1 MSGLE
6 TLWVAAMSVM
16 EVRPFFCLAQ
26 RYSGPGIPQRR
37 EGSAHLGRVNPRTV
51 PEGGG
56 MGWGAV
62 SREAEVMSTESVP
75 TSATLDA
82 VTASSQAPRRARYGA
97 LWRGVP
103 RELGFL
109 LLTMPIAIIGLSVLM
124 SLFWTGVGTI
134 VIYVGVFVLVAAFYT
149 ARGFGIVELT
159 RLDWAGRPAIPRPVW
174 ERPGTP
180 RTFLRTT

>member
-1 MSGLE
+1 MG
-6 TLWVAAMSVM
+6 A
-16 EVRPFFCLAQ
+16 P
-26 RYSGPGIPQRR
+26 
-37 EGSAHLGRVNPRTV
+37 SA
-51 PEGGG
+51 
-56 MGWGAV
+56 
-62 SREAEVMSTESVP
+62 SREAEVMSTEPLS

-82 VTASSQAPRRARYGA
+82 VTASSHAPQRARYGA

-134 VIYVGVFVLVAAFYT
+134 VIYVGIFIVVATFYT

-159 RLDWAGRPAIPRPVW
+159 RLDWAGRPAIPQPVW
-174 ERPGTP
+174 EKPGTP
-180 RTFLRTT
+180 RTFWRTIFGPFANGHYWLYLLHGIVINPIVSIVSWTVTVVWLSVSLGGLTAW